1 MKRPGLRA
9 ATSLAGCL
17 LLVACLAPRP
27 EGPEEAASFPVP
39 PPKTSAGIPIRALPV
54 EGASATRIVDV
65 DEGIAVGW
73 AELPANIGVERQAI
87 AISIEDGALLDL
99 GTADVTRSEADR
111 ITGTT
116 VTGSLVRDD
125 GTLGVFAVDLASGSQ
140 GRPSLG
146 EEPLAPPSFDGVAT
160 GLVAIGVVG
169 DELVFSVTG
178 EPGESWRSLA
188 AGLTAPT
195 IRDLGASGGDNTA
208 LIAVAD
214 GLAVGWS
221 GGAEAFHPVVLDLAT
236 GAFTDVALEPGDD
249 LGMLMD
255 ADDGWAVGWS
265 YRRDGGD
272 DTSIAWNLATG
283 ERRVIGKGL
292 VTATGGGW
300 VVQVGPD
307 GSFSATEIT
316 SGRTVDLGRMPVDT
330 NLEPMAFDGR
340 WLVGNFSGDGRGTIP
355 VALDLQAALR

>member
-1 MKRPGLRA
+1 MKGSSITSA
-9 ATSLAGCL
+9 ACCLA
-17 LLVACLAPRP
+17 LVACATPPLDDMAP
-27 EGPEEAASFPVP
+27 GSFPVP
-39 PPKTSAGIPIRALPV
+39 PAATSAGVPIRALPV

-73 AELPANIGVERQAI
+73 AELPANIGVVRQAI

-111 ITGTT
+111 ITGTK

-125 GTLGVFAVDLASGSQ
+125 GTLGLFVADLASGSQ

-146 EEPLAPPSFDGVAT
+146 EEPLSPPSFDGVAT
-160 GLVAIGVVG
+160 GLVTAGVFG

-188 AGLTAPT
+188 AGLTEAT
-195 IRDLGASGGDNTA
+195 VRDLGASGGDNTA
-208 LIAVAD
+208 LIAIDD
-214 GLAVGWS
+214 GRAVGWS
-221 GGAEAFHPVVLDLAT
+221 GAADAFHPVVLDLAT

-265 YRRDGGD
+265 YRREGGE
-272 DTSIAWNLATG
+272 DTSIAWNFATG
-283 ERRVIGKGL
+283 ERRVLGKGL
-292 VTATGGGW
+292 ITATGAGW
-300 VVQVGPD
+300 VVGVGPD
-307 GSFSATEIT
+307 GSFSATEIAT
-316 SGRTVDLGRMPVDT
+316 GRTVDLGRMPVET

-340 WLVGNFSGDGRGTIP
+340 WLVGNFAGPGRGTIP
-355 VALDLQAALR
+355 VALDLEAALR

>member
-1 MKRPGLRA
+1 MKRSIITSA
-9 ATSLAGCL
+9 ALAAGCL
-17 LLVACLAPRP
+17 VLVACATPPPDDAAPEP
-27 EGPEEAASFPVP
+27 FPVP
-39 PPKTSAGIPIRALPV
+39 PAATSAGVPIRTLPV
-54 EGASATRIVDV
+54 DGASAIRIVDV
-65 DEGIAVGW
+65 DEGVAVGW
-73 AELPANIGVERQAI
+73 AELPADTGVVRQAI

-99 GTADVTRSEADR
+99 GTADVARAQADR
-111 ITGTT
+111 ITGAK

-125 GTLGVFAVDLASGSQ
+125 GTLGMFVADLASGSQ

-146 EEPLAPPSFDGVAT
+146 EEPLAPPRFDGVAT

-169 DELVFSVTG
+169 DELIFSVTG
-178 EPGESWRSLA
+178 EPGEPWRSLA
-188 AGLTAPT
+188 AGLTEPT

-214 GLAVGWS
+214 GRAVGWS
-221 GGAEAFHPVVLDLAT
+221 GGAASFHPVVLDLAS
-236 GAFTDVALEPGDD
+236 GAFTDVPLEPGDD

-265 YRRDGGD
+265 YRRDGGE

-292 VTATGGGW
+292 ITATGGGW
-300 VVQVGPD
+300 AVGVSPD
-307 GSFSATEIT
+307 GTFSATEIA
-316 SGRTVDLGRMPVDT
+316 SGRTVDLGRMPVET

-340 WLVGNFSGDGRGTIP
+340 WLVGNFAGPGRGTIP
-355 VALDLQAALR
+355 VALDLEAALR